1 MSEENRNLD
10 TDVIKAFLKLS
21 RAMRRC
27 PPQQG
32 PFPFPPAVGRLLECA
47 AANPGVSSRE
57 LCEALDLRPS
67 SLSEILARAESKG
80 LLSRTAD
87 ENDRR
92 VQRVS
97 LTPVGSSCVSDMEA
111 ARNEDAKKKTACL
124 TEEEKALFCSLCDRL
139 SGHIEKLAL
148 DLPEGL
154 MPDRPGPR
162 PGPRRCPGGPWRPD
176 EESPGFPRRPGED
189 VAPDYSRHPGEGMA
203 PDRPRHPGEDVAPD
217 RPRNPG
223 EDVAPDRP
231 RNPGEDRPDGPGRP
245 PFPPGGRFRC

>member
-1 MSEENRNLD
+1 MNEEKRNLD
-10 TDVIKAFLKLS
+10 SDVIISFLKLS

-27 PPQQG
+27 PPQRD

-67 SLSEILARAESKG
+67 SLSEILARAENDG
-80 LLSRTAD
+80 LLCRTVD

-97 LTPVGSSCVSDMEA
+97 LTPDGSAYVAGMEK
-111 ARNEDAKKKTACL
+111 ARNEDAKKKASCL
-124 TEEEKALFCSLCDRL
+124 TEEEKALFCELCGRL
-139 SGHIEKLAL
+139 SEHIEKLAL

-154 MPDRPGPR
+154 MPDRPGP
-162 PGPRRCPGGPWRPD
+162 GN
-176 EESPGFPRRPGED
+176 
-189 VAPDYSRHPGEGMA
+189 
-203 PDRPRHPGEDVAPD
+203 PDRPRHPGED
-217 RPRNPG
+217 RPG
-223 EDVAPDRP
+223 
-231 RNPGEDRPDGPGRP
+231 GPGRP